1 MTNST
6 KIKEFWSWF
15 EEIYSEFEEQLDNS
29 LLISYLDDKVCSLG
43 DFTWELGPGQMKKY
57 QLVISPG
64 GDIEKFSLTEYIV
77 SFAPEIADWEFYA
90 AKQKK
95 EDGFIFYYGANEFKI
110 DANEWTYYLL
120 KFNDEFF
127 DIVIIADNI
136 LIFDELNQQAIVEIL
151 LDNILG
157 EKMRILSFEYID
169 VNHKVKNEYLS
180 KASNIKN
187 LENHLKYLVKP
198 DS

>member
-1 MTNST
+1 MINSA
-6 KIKEFWSWF
+6 KINEFWLWF
-15 EEIYSEFEEQLDNS
+15 ERIYSEFEEELDNS
-29 LLISYLDDKVCSLG
+29 LLISDLDEKVCSLG

-64 GDIEKFSLTEYIV
+64 GDIEKLPLTEYIV
-77 SFAPEIADWEFYA
+77 SFAPEIAEWEFYA

-95 EDGFIFYYGANEFKI
+95 EDGFIFYYGSNEYKV

-136 LIFDELNQQAIVEIL
+136 LTFDELDQQAIGEIL

-169 VNHKVKNEYLS
+169 VNHNVENEYLS
-180 KASNIKN
+180 KVSNIKN

-198 DS
+198 DR